1 MSVDPGQY
9 AAARDRGSSAGT
21 AMSLSGV
28 RDGQHER
35 DRAGVDVRL
44 VEVLPLREGDRL
56 VIHVD
61 GSVGMSAG
69 GAHRAADQVRE
80 ILKLDE
86 LPFDVPM
93 LVVSPGFRVEVTR
106 PS

>member
-9 AAARDRGSSAGT
+9 AAARDRGSSSDT
-21 AMSLSGV
+21 AVSLSGV

-35 DRAGVDVRL
+35 DRDVAVRL

-80 ILKLDE
+80 ILKLGE
-86 LPFDVPM
+86 LPFEVPM
-93 LVVSPGFRVEVTR
+93 LVVSPGFRVEVAR